1 MYRRIVDDTFS
12 VVDSRRCAEEF
23 LNSLNSLYDIDALT
37 FTMEDEKNGQPPFM
51 DMLVRKEEGICPTAI
66 YRKPT
71 FTGLCT
77 SWDSYCSGTGKKIA
91 LMHSL
96 SQRAKKICSPQ
107 HFGDEIKRLKVI
119 LRTNGYRD
127 QKKYFCGRSTP
138 GSPSA
143 GR

>member
-12 VVDSRRCAEEF
+12 VVDSRRCRRVSELPQQLVRYRCAD
-23 LNSLNSLYDIDALT
+23 LHDGGR
-37 FTMEDEKNGQPPFM
+37 KNGQLPFM
-51 DMLVRKEEGICPTAI
+51 DMLVRKEEGIFPTAI

-71 FTGLCT
+71 STGLCT
-77 SWDSYCSGTGKKIA
+77 RWDSYCSGTGKKIA

-96 SQRAKKICSPQ
+96 SRRAKKICSPQ